1 MTGDRANLRR
11 SMRGF
16 TDETAPHQIVLEAY
30 RVALRVCASTSDIL
44 ARIEPYLPPGWRAID
59 DDAAHRMGIVREDD
73 GSFTVYDAASP
84 TNTGG
89 DLSLSLM
96 VLDTQMRMHVAI
108 NAPDQIFIHA
118 GVVGHR
124 GRAIV
129 LPGHSGAGKTTL
141 VAELVRAG
149 AIYYSDEFAVL
160 DGDGLVHR
168 YPRRPSPQRA
178 RGLLSVEDYFDPLQR
193 GASARPIPI
202 GLAVF
207 MHYVE
212 GALWDP
218 QRRPTGLAALA
229 MIEHAVPARI
239 RPKPTM
245 SAITRA
251 LRVAIALEGTRGEA
265 AEVAEALLRLS
276 EPVAPR

>member
-1 MTGDRANLRR
+1 
-11 SMRGF
+11 MRGF

-30 RVALRVCASTSDIL
+30 GVALHVCASTSDIL
-44 ARIEPYLPPGWRAID
+44 ARIEPYLPPGWRAVD
-59 DDAAHRMGIVREDD
+59 DQTAHRMGVVGEDD

-89 DLSLSLM
+89 DLSLSLV

-108 NAPDQIFIHA
+108 HAPDKIFVHA
-118 GVVGHR
+118 GVIGHR
-124 GRAIV
+124 GYAIV

-149 AIYYSDEFAVL
+149 ACYYSDEFAVL
-160 DGDGLVHR
+160 DDDGLVHR

-178 RGLLSVEDYFDPLQR
+178 RGALSVDDYFDPLR
-193 GASARPIPI
+193 TAASAPPIPI
-202 GLAVF
+202 GLVVF
-207 MHYVE
+207 THYVE

-218 QRRPTGLAALA
+218 QRRPTGRAALA
-229 MIEHAVPARI
+229 MIEHAVPVRI
-239 RPKPTM
+239 RPEPTM

-251 LRVAIALEGTRGEA
+251 LRVAIALEGARGEA

-276 EPVAPR
+276 APVAPR